1 MNDENNNHNT
11 NNTNMTQNKRKNNAT
26 IDRKKILTKFTKD
39 TNNDNDNGPS
49 HNNI

>member
-26 IDRKKILTKFTKD
+26 IDRKNTDKV
-39 TNNDNDNGPS
+39 
-49 HNNI
+49 H